1 MLTML
6 HSARLGRLCFVCLVK
21 GYIHFLVVWSAVEA
35 VLAAFFRTLVIQS
48 SEAGY
53 TQTVH

>member
-6 HSARLGRLCFVCLVK
+6 HSAKLGRLCFVGLVK